1 MTINHKVISKD
12 FEALFPSIDIDFP
25 PGSNHGYP
33 NNLSDF
39 GLEFKVVLLRHIVL
53 HVTQVHLV
61 AGLLIVL
68 SRMFLDRVVRQMDER
83 VVVVL
88 G

>member
-1 MTINHKVISKD
+1 MAINHKVISKD
-12 FEALFPSIDIDFP
+12 FKTLFPGININFP
-25 PGSNHGYP
+25 PGSNHRYP

-39 GLEFKVVLLRHIVL
+39 SLEFKVVLFRHIVL
-53 HVTQVHLV
+53 HVTQVHLITR
-61 AGLLIVL
+61 LLIVL
-68 SRMFLDRVVRQMDER
+68 SRVFLDRVVRQMDER